1 METTASDGGKILVAD
16 DDQALLSTVGWIL
29 RDKGYDVVAVDRSD
43 EVMEK
48 LSEEEPD
55 LLLLDVMMPK
65 TDGLQLLEQVKASE
79 RWRDLPVV
87 IISSMSPEDGTVRSL
102 GLGAADFIPKPFRV
116 RELLARIE
124 AHLRTSLQ
132 LKNARKEART
142 RSELVEIL
150 HEVTGTLKSEEIY
163 HILARRVGRALNIS
177 KCSIVI
183 ASSKADVGIVV
194 ATYDNP
200 MLRNLEIQLNGYP
213 ELQQA
218 LLTNTPLLVADVST
232 DPLYETVR
240 GEWERQGIDVPTR
253 SAIALPFDLKGKRA
267 GVFFLRT
274 TGETVPLTETDLHFA
289 ATVIRAAVAAI
300 EKGYDLE
307 SAVSDREKF
316 QFLASTDALTQTLN
330 RRALIEKL
338 GVEIERGKRYR
349 HELSLLMID
358 LDHFKAVNDT
368 HGHLVGD
375 AVLRQLGEIL
385 IDEARAVDI
394 VARYGGEEFV
404 IVLPDTQLDGGT
416 IFAERLCNRVAKHN
430 FGDVPDELR
439 VTISIGLTGVM
450 SGEGPS
456 VEDIISRADAAL
468 YEAKNTGRNRVC
480 RA

>member
-163 HILARRVGRALNIS
+163 HILALHPSPYHPHRDS
-177 KCSIVI
+177 S
-183 ASSKADVGIVV
+183 ASHPGSCDQS
-194 ATYDNP
+194 
-200 MLRNLEIQLNGYP
+200 RES
-213 ELQQA
+213 LQ
-218 LLTNTPLLVADVST
+218 
-232 DPLYETVR
+232 R
-240 GEWERQGIDVPTR
+240 
-253 SAIALPFDLKGKRA
+253 
-267 GVFFLRT
+267 
-274 TGETVPLTETDLHFA
+274 
-289 ATVIRAAVAAI
+289 
-300 EKGYDLE
+300 
-307 SAVSDREKF
+307 
-316 QFLASTDALTQTLN
+316 
-330 RRALIEKL
+330 
-338 GVEIERGKRYR
+338 ERG
-349 HELSLLMID
+349 
-358 LDHFKAVNDT
+358 
-368 HGHLVGD
+368 
-375 AVLRQLGEIL
+375 
-385 IDEARAVDI
+385 
-394 VARYGGEEFV
+394 
-404 IVLPDTQLDGGT
+404 
-416 IFAERLCNRVAKHN
+416 
-430 FGDVPDELR
+430 
-439 VTISIGLTGVM
+439 
-450 SGEGPS
+450 
-456 VEDIISRADAAL
+456 
-468 YEAKNTGRNRVC
+468 
-480 RA
+480 